1 MSSTQSLLSDAPR
14 ASIPASSDAVAW
26 HRRLCFVGDRLLVSG
41 DLSPDATVAAAQV
54 VEWSAAE
61 VCGVIDCRGEYSDAS
76 LIAELAPEI
85 RYTHIGIDDDGGP
98 RPDSWFDSGVDRA
111 LDTLARSEGRVLVHC
126 HMGIN
131 RGPSMAF
138 AILLALGWESIAAL
152 EAIRSARPIA
162 ALIYAEDAV
171 DWLARRSGKSPNQVA
186 RARAKVTRWQE
197 ANEIDIYG
205 VISRIRLGPSE
216 DES

>member
-14 ASIPASSDAVAW
+14 PSTPASSDAVAW

-61 VCGVIDCRGEYSDAS
+61 VCGVIDCRGEYSDAG
-76 LIAELAPEI
+76 LVAELAPQI

-98 RPDSWFDSGVDRA
+98 RPDTWFDSGADRA
-111 LDTLARSEGRVLVHC
+111 LDTLARTEGRVLVHC

-171 DWLARRSGKSPNQVA
+171 DWWARRSGKSPNQVA

-197 ANEIDIYG
+197 ANQIDIYG
-205 VISRIRLGPSE
+205 VISRIRLGSSQ
-216 DES
+216 DEG

>member
-14 ASIPASSDAVAW
+14 PSTPASNDAVAW
-26 HRRLCFVGDRLLVSG
+26 HRRLCFVGDRLLISG
-41 DLSPDATVAAAQV
+41 DLSRDSDEAAAQV
-54 VEWSAAE
+54 IEWSEAG
-61 VCGVIDCRGEYSDAS
+61 VCGVIDCRGEYSDAT
-76 LIAELAPEI
+76 LVAELAPEI

-98 RPDSWFDSGVDRA
+98 RPDTWFDSGVDRA
-111 LDTLARSEGRVLVHC
+111 LDTLARTEGRVLVHC

-131 RGPSMAF
+131 RGPSMAV

-162 ALIYAEDAV
+162 ALIYAGDAV
-171 DWLARRSGKSPNQVA
+171 DWWARRCGKSPNQVA

-197 ANEIDIYG
+197 ANQIDIYG
-205 VISRIRLGPSE
+205 VISRIRLGSSE
-216 DES
+216 DEG